1 VNTLLSQRLLAR
13 IIKPL
18 RSRTTAFRH
27 TFRRLS
33 SRSPDNLIVSL
44 TTFPPRVGKVHAVVE
59 SLLSQSVGVR
69 KIVLY
74 LSLCEFPDQ
83 SIPRSLSNLLQDRF
97 EIRFVPDNF
106 GPYKKLLYALDDF
119 PGCWIATCD
128 DDRVCP
134 PDWLA
139 RLWNAALDYPQTI
152 ICTRGRRIV
161 SQAGNFRPYEE
172 WPKVKSFGPS
182 FFLLPV
188 GSWGVLYPPS
198 SFCSMIGDRELIR
211 TLAPLQDDLWFKVMS
226 MKRDVPCLA
235 VGGHEFMRKLEF
247 DDQTRLWELNQ
258 TQNDIVWRTLLQHFH
273 LDLDSMSGKERR
285 HFSASSS

>member
-1 VNTLLSQRLLAR
+1 
-13 IIKPL
+13 
-18 RSRTTAFRH
+18 
-27 TFRRLS
+27 
-33 SRSPDNLIVSL
+33 
-44 TTFPPRVGKVHAVVE
+44 
-59 SLLSQSVGVR
+59 
-69 KIVLY
+69 
-74 LSLCEFPDQ
+74 
-83 SIPRSLSNLLQDRF
+83 LQDRF

-134 PDWLA
+134 PDWLT

-161 SQAGNFRPYEE
+161 SQAGSFRPYEE
-172 WPKVKSFGPS
+172 WPKVKLFGPS